1 MARKPQLDTKPQQQT
16 LSIRISDGL
25 REFLER
31 SKQLISN
38 GPGGVVST
46 SDVAKILLESAK
58 EDRFDHRLEAAEL
71 QQKPTDSLWAIRR
84 KWEQKVDLSR
94 PEWIFLAQYI
104 QIACEEVP
112 DNPASTSPKS
122 ISAVLEAFLAVR
134 ALRTDRGV
142 SLDRY
147 YLSNLGTMGQ
157 ASGNDRHL
165 DPGVVPEVVG
175 KWLEKLRGAATPER
189 PIFAG
194 RSLCV
199 ALRDEELSDVVDLNR
214 ALFPFMPTLFR
225 LAARGHWSREHRPL
239 RQRDDRRFLNTVISP
254 VRGDGFSVS
263 FAVGHEGD
271 LSMLFLMDSKDVM
284 YPIAPYPEIREF
296 LAMLEGMHP
305 DLTWNGVHFLAYTSG
320 ESPETRTFRFR
331 RRREG
336 IEIGFSEDE
345 WNTVRDLFR
354 KALAAPSLQGLLTE
368 LSLVYGDL

>member
-16 LSIRISDGL
+16 LSIRVSDSL

-38 GPGGVVST
+38 GPGGIVST

-84 KWEQKVDLSR
+84 KWEQHIDLSR

-112 DNPASTSPKS
+112 DNPGSTSPKS
-122 ISAVLEAFLAVR
+122 IATVLEAFLAVR
-134 ALRTDRGV
+134 QLRTDRGV

-147 YLSNLGTMGQ
+147 YLSNLGTVGQ

-165 DPGVVPEVVG
+165 DPEVVPEVVG
-175 KWLEKLRGAATPER
+175 KWLEKLRGGSRER

-194 RSLCV
+194 RNLTV
-199 ALRDEELSDVVDLNR
+199 GLRDEELSDVVDLNR
-214 ALFPFMPTLFR
+214 CLVPFMPTLFR
-225 LAARGHWSREHRPL
+225 LAARGHWSREQRPL
-239 RQRDDRRFLNTVISP
+239 RQRNDRRFVNAVISP
-254 VRGDGFSVS
+254 VRGDGFSLS
-263 FAVGHEGD
+263 FAVGDEGE

-296 LAMLEGMHP
+296 LAMLEGLHP
-305 DLTWNGVHFLAYTSG
+305 DSPWNGVYFLAYISDSV
-320 ESPETRTFRFR
+320 EPRTFRFR

-336 IEIGFSEDE
+336 IEIGFLENE
-345 WNTVRDLFR
+345 WNSVRDLFR